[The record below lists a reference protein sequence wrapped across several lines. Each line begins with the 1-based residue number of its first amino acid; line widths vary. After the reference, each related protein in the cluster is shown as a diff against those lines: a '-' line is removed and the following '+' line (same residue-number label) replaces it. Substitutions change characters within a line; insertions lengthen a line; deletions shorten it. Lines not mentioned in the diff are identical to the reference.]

1 MNIDYILDK
10 GILFKNNRIVIPITL
25 QAEILKELHSTYV
38 RIKKMK
44 QLARRY
50 CIWENIDRGIEKL
63 VKFFQEYYRVK
74 FSHAKA
80 PIHHSDMPTNNWT
93 EFRSIT
99 QDLLK
104 DFSS

>member
-80 PIHHSDMPTNNWT
+80 PIHHSDMPTNNWDRIQIDYAGL
-93 EFRSIT
+93 F
-99 QDLLK
+99 K
-104 DFSS
+104 GF